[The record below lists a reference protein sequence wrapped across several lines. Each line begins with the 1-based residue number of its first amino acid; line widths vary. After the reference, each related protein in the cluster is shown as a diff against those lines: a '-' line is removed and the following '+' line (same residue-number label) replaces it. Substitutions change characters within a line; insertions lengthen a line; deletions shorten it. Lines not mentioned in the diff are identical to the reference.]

1 MARPYAL
8 LRAGFPYLKTV
19 SMRRVIDWPVD
30 VAVTSDMRVLALCKF
45 EGAGGI
51 AKIARVGWDDDANL
65 GDIGTAGTG
74 EGQMMWPAQMLL
86 DRDENIVVS
95 DEALHRITFMTT
107 EGDFIGMWG
116 EHGSGDGQLDRPSGI
131 AYDAD
136 ENLYV
141 VDTMNHRVQK
151 FTKDGRFILK
161 WGSFGDGPGQF
172 NMPWGIDVDEL
183 GDVYVSD
190 WRNDRVQKFTAEGDF
205 VFETG
210 TSGSGDGEL
219 SRPAGICVDGDGD
232 IYVADSENDRVVLFN
247 PEGQVRRGVHR
258 RRDPVDIGQGVP
270 ARQRQAPQAEG
281 HGEHR
286 TSEAPAQPQVRA
298 GGRPG
303 AHVHPRLRLLPRAGL
318 PEGRRAPL
326 RRGSNRDAQVAH
338 AAGDLEGRRV
348 VRHGMAPDRLTP
360 VAGRW

>member
-45 EGAGGI
+45 EGAGGV
-51 AKIARVGWDDDANL
+51 AKIARVAWDDDANL
-65 GDIGTAGTG
+65 GDIGTMGSD

-86 DRDENIVVS
+86 DRNENIVVS

-116 EHGSGDGQLDRPSGI
+116 EHGSGDGQLDRPSGM

-151 FTKDGRFILK
+151 FTKDGKFILK
-161 WGSFGDGPGQF
+161 WGGFGDGPGQF

-205 VFETG
+205 LFETG

-219 SRPAGICVDGDGD
+219 SRPAGLCVDGDGD

-247 PEGQVRRGVHR
+247 PEGRYIEAF
-258 RRDPVDIGQGVP
+258 IGDATLSISG
-270 ARQRQAPQAEG
+270 
-281 HGEHR
+281 
-286 TSEAPAQPQVRA
+286 RA
-298 GGRPG
+298 YLLANAKPL
-303 AHVHPRLRLLPRAGL
+303 RLRDMANIEPQKRLRSPRAVRVDDQ
-318 PEGRRAPL
+318 GRMFIPDYGSFRVQVYQKDAVPL
-326 RRGSNRDAQVAH
+326 SEEEVIEMPRSPTLQV
-338 AAGDLEGRRV
+338 
-348 VRHGMAPDRLTP
+348 T
-360 VAGRW
+360 

>member
-19 SMRRVIDWPVD
+19 SMRRVIDFPVD
-30 VAVTSDMRVLALCKF
+30 VAVTSDMKVLALCKF
-45 EGAGGI
+45 EGAGGV
-51 AKIARVGWDDDANL
+51 AKIARVAWDDDANL
-65 GDIGTAGTG
+65 GDIGTMGTD

-151 FTKDGRFILK
+151 FTKDGKFILK

-183 GDVYVSD
+183 GDAYVSD
-190 WRNDRVQKFTAEGDF
+190 WRNDRVQKFTADGRF
-205 VFETG
+205 LFETG
-210 TSGSGDGEL
+210 RSGSGDGEL

-232 IYVADSENDRVVLFN
+232 IYVADSQNDRVVLFN
-247 PEGQVRRGVHR
+247 PEGRYIEAF
-258 RRDPVDIGQGVP
+258 IGDATLSISG
-270 ARQRQAPQAEG
+270 
-281 HGEHR
+281 
-286 TSEAPAQPQVRA
+286 RA
-298 GGRPG
+298 YLLANAKPL
-303 AHVHPRLRLLPRAGL
+303 RLRDMANIEPQKRLRSPRSVRVDSQ
-318 PEGRRAPL
+318 GRMFIPDYGSFRVQVYQKDAVPL
-326 RRGSNRDAQVAH
+326 SEEQVIEMPRSPT
-338 AAGDLEGRRV
+338 LQV
-348 VRHGMAPDRLTP
+348 T
-360 VAGRW
+360 

>member
-19 SMRRVIDWPVD
+19 SMRRVVDFPVD

-45 EGAGGI
+45 EGAGGV
-51 AKIARVGWDDDANL
+51 AKIARVAWDDDANL
-65 GDIGTAGTG
+65 GDIGTVGTG

-151 FTKDGRFILK
+151 FTKDGTFILK

-205 VFETG
+205 LFETG

-219 SRPAGICVDGDGD
+219 SRPAGLCVDGDGD

-247 PEGQVRRGVHR
+247 SDGRYIEAFIGDATLSISGRAYLLANAKPLRLRDMANIEPQKRLRSPRSVR
-258 RRDPVDIGQGVP
+258 VDGQGRMFIPDYGSFRVQVYQKDAVP
-270 ARQRQAPQAEG
+270 L
-281 HGEHR
+281 
-286 TSEAPAQPQVRA
+286 SEEEVIEMPRSPTLQV
-298 GGRPG
+298 
-303 AHVHPRLRLLPRAGL
+303 
-318 PEGRRAPL
+318 
-326 RRGSNRDAQVAH
+326 
-338 AAGDLEGRRV
+338 
-348 VRHGMAPDRLTP
+348 T
-360 VAGRW
+360 